1 MSSNADSVV
10 ERFRR
15 QITDTDL
22 AILEAVNRRIR
33 LVTQLHAHK
42 REQGYDLR
50 DPDREAE
57 LRDQLKRANKG
68 PISDER
74 LDEVISLLLDVCRTE
89 QTAG

>member
-1 MSSNADSVV
+1 MTSNADPVV

-33 LVTQLHAHK
+33 LVSQLHAHK

-50 DPDREAE
+50 DPGREAE
-57 LRDQLKRANKG
+57 LRDQLKRANTG
-68 PISDER
+68 PIGNER
-74 LDEVISLLLDVCRTE
+74 LDELISLLLDVCRTE
-89 QTAG
+89 QPA